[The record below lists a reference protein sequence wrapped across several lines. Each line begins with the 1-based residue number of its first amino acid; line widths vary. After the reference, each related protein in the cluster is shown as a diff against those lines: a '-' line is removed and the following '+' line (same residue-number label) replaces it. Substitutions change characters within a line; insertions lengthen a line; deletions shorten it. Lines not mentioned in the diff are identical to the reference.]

1 MEDGSNASDDYSRNL
16 IRHHV
21 SPVLRK
27 INPEL
32 HLAVARTAKLLEE
45 DEDCLGSLA
54 DEFIREHYDGESLP
68 VKELG
73 QLHRAVSSRVIRRL
87 CRGSLSYEQVQQ
99 ALADNG
105 EVTSARRVYNREVT
119 YIRVP
124 ELRLLLSSLTPQEA
138 FGLGLAS
145 VQQNSDDGKLV
156 IE

>member
-1 MEDGSNASDDYSRNL
+1 MSRTTYKIYPVVL
-16 IRHHV
+16 
-21 SPVLRK
+21 SPKLR
-27 INPEL
+27 
-32 HLAVARTAKLLEE
+32 
-45 DEDCLGSLA
+45 
-54 DEFIREHYDGESLP
+54 
-68 VKELG
+68 
-73 QLHRAVSSRVIRRL
+73 RR
-87 CRGSLSYEQVQQ
+87 VQQ

-145 VQQNSDDGKLV
+145 VQQKSDDGKPV